1 MIEFVTETSG
11 TPSGAVIRAIGI
23 GGGGCNAIDSLK
35 KDGVMGVDFIAANSD
50 VQALQKNTAEI
61 KVQVG
66 KNTAKGLGVG
76 GNPEVGKKC
85 VDESLEDIKKHLV
98 GSDMVFI
105 SAGMGGGTGTGGAP
119 SIAKIAKEL
128 GALVVAIVTKPF
140 KFEGT
145 KKHEFAEKGI
155 EDLRK
160 CVDSIIVVSNQ
171 KLFDEFDK
179 KMPFTQATRKV
190 DEVLI
195 NASKGIVDII
205 HNPGFINIDFA
216 DIKNVMLDSGDA
228 LIGIGKGKG
237 ENRAAVAT
245 QNALNSP
252 LLDGVT
258 IAGAKGVLI
267 NITADQNFSM
277 DEIETVTDLINQAS
291 GVDPYLK
298 CGVVITEE
306 PTEEFTVTVLATKFE
321 KVSNE
326 MPVQII
332 EEVVE
337 IETAPVNVQAQNKGY
352 DKQPKKVYPVENTP
366 IYPQSNPGRGGRGGF
381 NPQPVQNPPFIV
393 NDLDYRPAA
402 SHPTNTIPGGVR
414 TAPKGNIELQSLE
427 TPAYDR
433 REPARPLEMAAY
445 DRREQTQVFASTGT
459 YGVDTHTK
467 VNTSPQEEPAR
478 RVQERPVFLRRLM
491 D

>member
-1 MIEFVTETSG
+1 MIEFVTETGG

-85 VDESLEDIKKHLV
+85 VDESLEDVKKHLV

-145 KKHEFAEKGI
+145 KKHEYADKGI

-258 IAGAKGVLI
+258 IAGAKGILI

-298 CGVVITEE
+298 CGVVITDE

-337 IETAPVNVQAQNKGY
+337 VETAPVNAPVQNKGY
-352 DKQPKKVYPVENTP
+352 DKQPKKVYPAENSFP
-366 IYPQSNPGRGGRGGF
+366 IQYQNQGRGRGSIA
-381 NPQPVQNPPFIV
+381 PQPVQNPPFIV
-393 NDLDYRPAA
+393 NDLDHRPAA
-402 SHPTNTIPGGVR
+402 AHSTNTIPGGVR
-414 TAPKGNIELQSLE
+414 TAPRGNDLRGLE
-427 TPAYDR
+427 SPAYDR
-433 REPARPLEMAAY
+433 REPARPVETAAY
-445 DRREQTQVFASTGT
+445 DKREQTQVYASTGT
-459 YGVDTHTK
+459 YGVDGHANL
-467 VNTSPQEEPAR
+467 NTTPQEEPVR